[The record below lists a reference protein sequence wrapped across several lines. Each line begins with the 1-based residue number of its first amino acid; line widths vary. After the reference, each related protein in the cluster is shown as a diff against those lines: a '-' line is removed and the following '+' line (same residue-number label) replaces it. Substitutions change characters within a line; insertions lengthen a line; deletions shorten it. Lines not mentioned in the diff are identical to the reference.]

1 MKRKQKYLGII
12 YIILAAFF
20 FALMAMFVRLAGDI
34 PSIQKSFFRNLV
46 SLVFAGVILVREK
59 AWFSGKK
66 ENIKYLLMRAAA
78 GTIGI
83 LCNFYAVD
91 HMVLSDASM
100 LNKMSPF
107 FAIIFSYF
115 ILKEKVTVSQAVIVA
130 GAFLGSLL
138 IIKPTTAI
146 FSSPAALVGLLGGL
160 GAGVAYT
167 YVRVLGK
174 RGEKGPFIVFVFS
187 AFSCLVTLPW
197 LILDFHSMSG
207 IQFLYLLLA
216 GLSAAGG
223 QFSVTA
229 AYFHA
234 PAKEIS
240 VYDYSQI
247 LFSAVLG
254 FVVFGQLPDV
264 LSWMGYIVI
273 CSMAVVM
280 FLYNQKKEKA
290 I

>member
-1 MKRKQKYLGII
+1 M
-12 YIILAAFF
+12 
-20 FALMAMFVRLAGDI
+20 
-34 PSIQKSFFRNLV
+34 QKSFFRNLV
-46 SLVFAGVILVREK
+46 ALIFAGAILAKEK
-59 AWFSGKK
+59 VWFSGNR
-66 ENIKYLLMRAAA
+66 ENIKYLFFRSVA
-78 GTIGI
+78 GTLGI

-91 HMVLSDASM
+91 HLLLSDASM

-115 ILKEKVTVSQAVIVA
+115 ILKEKVAVPQGLFVL

-146 FSSPAALVGLLGGL
+146 FHSPAALLGLLGGL
-160 GAGVAYT
+160 GAGIAYT

-174 RGEKGPFIVFVFS
+174 KGEKGPFVVFVFS
-187 AFSCLVTLPW
+187 TFSCVVTLPF
-197 LILDFHSMSG
+197 LIFNYHPMTG
-207 IQFLYLLLA
+207 AQFLFLTLA
-216 GLSAAGG
+216 GLAAAGG

-254 FVVFGQLPDV
+254 FVVFHQLPDV
-264 LSWMGYIVI
+264 FSWIGYIVI
-273 CSMAVVM
+273 CSMAVMM
-280 FLYNQKKEKA
+280 FLYNQRRERE
-290 I
+290 